1 MKVSSH
7 QKPAESKVLKVGIYH
22 DMVGFPN
29 IDKVVYDV
37 FEKVMGQVEGGSLI
51 VQKGREGKRRGSDSR
66 NQRRDLNICE
76 GIEEAHKLAKVRM
89 ALFDRH
95 FYDHH

>member
-1 MKVSSH
+1 M
-7 QKPAESKVLKVGIYH
+7 KVGIYH

-66 NQRRDLNICE
+66 HQKRDFNICE
-76 GIEEAHKLAKVRM
+76 GIEEAHKLAKVRT
-89 ALFDRH
+89 ALFRH
-95 FYDHH
+95 YFDGHH